1 MNLFLQHC
9 INIQL
14 ILSLK
19 YMWYPNDSKVLNE
32 NIRAK
37 SVERNLADF
46 SKLTKLVID
55 LTDFDLFSLPALKW

>member
-1 MNLFLQHC
+1 M
-9 INIQL
+9 